1 MKAPLTI
8 GLDLGGSKLAAGLVD
23 AAGTVLAVRH
33 WPARG
38 ADYDE
43 ALDAIVTLVRRLQ
56 DDAAQVGGR
65 AAGVGVGA
73 AAFLDADRTRIVHG
87 ANLGWHD
94 RPLSGDLDDRLEL
107 PITLVNDAG
116 AAAWGEY
123 VHGAGQGQSSI
134 VLVTLGTGV
143 GSGIVID
150 GQVVCGA
157 HGLGGELGHMPVV
170 VDGRPCVCGGRGCLE
185 QYASA
190 TALRRAAQKGARA
203 RPNAAR
209 RLLGLAG
216 DVEAVDGRHI
226 VAAARTGDPV
236 ALAAFDEVGR
246 WLGVGIAHIVALL
259 DPAIVL
265 IGGGLVAA
273 EELILAPA
281 RAGYSRHTGI
291 PKLHPSPPLQLAR
304 LGANAGVIG
313 AAALARPHPEAGR
326 DAPAAHESV
335 ETNRSADDAKHSNS
349 SDTVA
354 GMGAA

>member
-1 MKAPLTI
+1 MNAPLTI

-23 AAGTVLAVRH
+23 ASGTVLAVGHR
-33 WPARG
+33 PVRG
-38 ADYDE
+38 ADYDD
-43 ALDAIVTLVRRLQ
+43 ALDAIVALVGRLQ
-56 DDAAQVGGR
+56 GDSGEAGGG
-65 AAGVGVGA
+65 AVGVGVAA
-73 AAFLDADRTRIVHG
+73 AAFLDADRTRIVHA

-94 RPLSGDLDDRLEL
+94 RPLRGDLENRLEL
-107 PITLVNDAG
+107 PVTLVNDAD

-123 VHGAGQGQSSI
+123 VHGAGRGQSSI
-134 VLVTLGTGV
+134 VLITLGTGV

-150 GQVVCGA
+150 GQLVCGA
-157 HGLGGELGHMPVV
+157 HGVGGELGHMPVV

-190 TALRRAAQKGARA
+190 TALCRAAQEGARA

-226 VAAARTGDPV
+226 VAAARAGDPV

-246 WLGVGIAHIVALL
+246 WLGVAVAHVVALL
-259 DPAIVL
+259 DPALVL

-273 EELILAPA
+273 GELILAPA
-281 RAGYSRHTGI
+281 SAGYSRHTGM
-291 PKLHPSPPLQLAR
+291 PNLRPTPPLHRAR
-304 LGANAGVIG
+304 LGANAGVVG
-313 AAALARPHPEAGR
+313 AAALARPHAEADR
-326 DAPAAHESV
+326 DARAAPGAAQA
-335 ETNRSADDAKHSNS
+335 NRSASDAKHSNP